1 MVQIEGEG
9 GMLQPCRVSR
19 ALDRIPIDEPSE
31 KFEFCQDC
39 VVALEGCVGGD
50 GLRTPRTSM
59 LKNILGLG

>member
-1 MVQIEGEG
+1 MRQNDRTRREKF
-9 GMLQPCRVSR
+9 
-19 ALDRIPIDEPSE
+19 RIPIDEPSE